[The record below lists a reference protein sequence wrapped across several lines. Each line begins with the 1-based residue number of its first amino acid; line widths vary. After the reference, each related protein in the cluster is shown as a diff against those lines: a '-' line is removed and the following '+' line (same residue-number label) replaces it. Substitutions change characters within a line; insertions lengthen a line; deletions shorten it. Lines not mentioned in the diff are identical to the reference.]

1 MAEIGI
7 LSYGAYLPRRRLQRS
22 AIHAVNAWFAPA
34 LKALAQGE
42 RCIANWDEDS
52 ITMAVE
58 AGRDALS
65 GFDRARVTGLSLAS
79 TSLPFIDRLNSGVVK
94 EALALPDGMT
104 AFDTTGGQRAATTM
118 LIETLKAA
126 AYAPSHHLCIAAEMR
141 KSRPASEGE
150 LTQGDAAAA
159 LLVGSGE
166 PILRFLGAHSMT
178 IDFVDHYRSAGMEF
192 TIFTALRDVQRISLS
207 ALTSTEVLM

>member
-65 GFDRARVTGLSLAS
+65 GFARARVTGLSLAAS
-79 TSLPFIDRLNSGVVK
+79 SLPFIGRLNSGVVK

-118 LIETLKAA
+118 LIETLQAA

-150 LTQGDAAAA
+150 LTQGDAA
-159 LLVGSGE
+159 
-166 PILRFLGAHSMT
+166 
-178 IDFVDHYRSAGMEF
+178 
-192 TIFTALRDVQRISLS
+192 
-207 ALTSTEVLM
+207 